1 MHSLHPYNYGY
12 FVHEPI
18 EQALGC
24 LGKEAGWHPQS
35 APFYPPDYWV
45 SSTVGTF
52 NVHSDRTQ
60 ISSQSVTIQR
70 NPFIYLFPIL
80 PHLQSS
86 NPIPPRKTISN
97 CPFWSSLTPDM
108 VNKQIYNLNYAHLED
123 FPSPLTVLQT
133 PEWGWGSHLC
143 CRKWILEKPSML
155 QVPGREAHWNQEAKR
170 FPPSVLLQHFFY
182 WQSVTLR

>member
-1 MHSLHPYNYGY
+1 MAGSSPWVLGPYQGVNVVFCFCQVRRLAVASAGWALVLENPGCWAHAQPASLQYGH
-12 FVHEPI
+12 FVHGPI
-18 EQALGC
+18 EQALGW

-86 NPIPPRKTISN
+86 NPIPSRKTISN

-108 VNKQIYNLNYAHLED
+108 VNKQIYYLSYAHLED

-133 PEWGWGSHLC
+133 PEWG
-143 CRKWILEKPSML
+143 
-155 QVPGREAHWNQEAKR
+155 
-170 FPPSVLLQHFFY
+170 
-182 WQSVTLR
+182 